1 MKKKGIPGDEETAR
15 RVRMARGAGNLTLG
29 QLAEKVSEILN
40 VPLSREIIRRVELAE
55 RDAEIRL
62 LAAIAMATGE
72 SFEWLAEPLAKQ
84 ATDYRG
90 LNGAKGAYHH
100 REWETTGLSR
110 EEWADSALILQSDHG
125 LRSRVGHALGDC
137 LDCLLDPNYHVRT
150 EWLTPGGQIPG
161 QTELIIDIEKML
173 EEVA

>member
-1 MKKKGIPGDEETAR
+1 MKKKGIPGDKETAR

-29 QLAEKVSEILN
+29 QLAEKVSELLN

-90 LNGAKGAYHH
+90 LNGAKGAYLPL
-100 REWETTGLSR
+100 TR
-110 EEWADSALILQSDHG
+110 EEWADSELILQLDHG
-125 LRSRVGHALGDC
+125 MRSRVGHALGDC
-137 LDCLLDPNYHVRT
+137 LDCLLDPDFHVRT